1 MRPDTPPRGPI
12 RDRLAVIPAVLLML
26 LLVGLGV
33 VVDPAAYD
41 VSQLPRL
48 LVLSAILL
56 AAVPLA
62 LTVPAVAKQLDTSV
76 LREPLLLAATAY
88 LASCVGSL
96 AVAVNVTAGFTDVFR
111 TLAAFLVLV
120 TACLVLPLDRDW
132 RNTVVKSFVIAAA
145 VHAAIG
151 IQEMLSMLGPGLH
164 GRRAMEVVTGR
175 MSNVNLH
182 AGLLAMLLP
191 WAVAGTTLPGRG
203 WRWFSAATVAATTL
217 MLVLLQSRSAWLAT
231 AVAAAVA
238 LLTTIV
244 GHGRLGL
251 PRGTRRGSTAM
262 LMGGVAIVLGGGVLT
277 ATDTP
282 LGEFLRT
289 TFVRRPHQA
298 LGPTDGG
305 RTMIWGITTRMIGD
319 HPLTGVGAGNFTV
332 RLHEY
337 YGGGDLDFSNLSSD
351 NWIEPHDDFLWVFAE
366 KGLPGI
372 LAFVAIFAAALLAI
386 RTVIRTGFAAEARI
400 ALVCLAAL
408 VAYLVFSTL
417 DFPLDRVTFQV
428 HLAILL
434 AVIALG
440 KHEVAPR
447 SREPVPL
454 PAWLVVPPVAAGLV
468 FGIAYAAAALDQ
480 EREVIAARRAAR
492 TSDWPAML
500 AAAERATTPWKTLDP
515 LATPIAFLEGMARLH
530 LGDRDA
536 ATACLER
543 AVAANPN
550 RMYVVNNLAALYAEA
565 GRFDEAI
572 PLFALAADRYPDR
585 IEPRHNLAGCLVD
598 AGRFAEAVAVI
609 EDIPEELRPEPMR
622 EMLEYARGRMADESP
637 AGHAP

>member
-48 LVLSAILL
+48 LVLSAMLL

-111 TLAAFLVLV
+111 TFAAFLVLAM
-120 TACLVLPLDRDW
+120 ACLVLPLDRDW

-238 LLTTIV
+238 LLTVIV

-262 LMGGVAIVLGGGVLT
+262 LMGGVAV
-277 ATDTP
+277 
-282 LGEFLRT
+282 
-289 TFVRRPHQA
+289 VRRPHQA
-298 LGPTDGG
+298 IGPTDGG

-386 RTVIRTGFAAEARI
+386 RTVIRTGSAAEARI

-447 SREPVPL
+447 SHEPVPL

-492 TSDWPAML
+492 ISDWPAML

-515 LATPIAFLEGMARLH
+515 LATPIAFLEGMARLQ

-585 IEPRHNLAGCLVD
+585 IEPRHNLAGCLID

-622 EMLEYARGRMADESP
+622 EMLEYARGRVADESP
-637 AGHAP
+637 AGPAP